1 MKHTLRPWTAT
12 PDTQAHC
19 DNRHFITGI
28 SNHDGRIA
36 HVAAD
41 VVTHNVALICS
52 APDLL
57 AMLVEITEFSEVM
70 QKGQEPT
77 PYLVKA
83 RALIAK
89 ATGSTA

>member
-1 MKHTLRPWTAT
+1 
-12 PDTQAHC
+12 
-19 DNRHFITGI
+19 
-28 SNHDGRIA
+28 
-36 HVAAD
+36 
-41 VVTHNVALICS
+41 
-52 APDLL
+52 
-57 AMLVEITEFSEVM
+57 MLVEITEFSEVM